1 MKKSAFCFI
10 AALFFSFAAFA
21 DYNSRNIPD
30 SAGIRRSIES
40 SWLLPPVSVLR
51 NYKEEFRENEVGTV
65 FQIRMEESDGEF
77 SVVIAPR
84 SELDI
89 DLINGETHHLVRAAV
104 YPKGAP
110 GSWILCRDK
119 KTGNPLRIELHFNQ
133 DADVFVRFRP
143 SGSKTF
149 ADMLIYG
156 SYAAR
161 SVPMGIPF
169 RRLYTASFQEIRDW
183 TAQTLPWDKV
193 NVIPGQYRDS
203 LVMASVI
210 KDNLSSFR
218 FTDDAAYDE
227 AGVLK
232 SIVSGGDYVLAA
244 GDKNAALFLKENVHC
259 LSGAGFLK
267 WIIDGIVEPV
277 AGCGTNIA
285 DLLSPTVQ
293 FDPVGKLGVMS
304 QEWNMTF
311 TLDWCRNLAAQAYS
325 VRSRRTVSFKTAG
338 LDVSYDYFAS
348 DVKDGVI
355 SGSSGYI
362 KDTGYAIERV
372 KPLLYVL
379 GVTEPSWF
387 YLAAIRQ
394 GSSLRPDELV
404 FNNCAVLF
412 PYFGENGKFGCF
424 VFEQGA
430 EISLE
435 KFIEKYKGA
444 YIHLDRVKATETF
457 FPYEKK

>member
-1 MKKSAFCFI
+1 MKKSAFSFLVV
-10 AALFFSFAAFA
+10 LFFSLAAFA
-21 DYNSRNIPD
+21 EYNIGSIPD
-30 SAGIRRSIES
+30 SAQIRRSIES
-40 SWLLPPVSVLR
+40 AWLLPSVSVLR
-51 NYKEEFRENEVGTV
+51 GYAEEFRENEAGTA
-65 FQIRMEESDGEF
+65 FQIRMEESDSEF
-77 SVVIAPR
+77 SVVVAPR

-89 DLINGETHHLVRAAV
+89 DLINGESHHLVRASV

-110 GSWILCRDK
+110 GSWILHRDK
-119 KTGNPLRIELHFNQ
+119 KTGNPLRIELHFSQ
-133 DADVFVRFRP
+133 DADVFVQFRQE
-143 SGSKTF
+143 GSKTF
-149 ADMLIYG
+149 ADMLVYG

-169 RRLYTASFQEIRDW
+169 RRLYSASFQEIRNW
-183 TAQTLPWDKV
+183 TARTLPWNKV
-193 NVIPGQYRDS
+193 SVIPGQYRDS
-203 LVMASVI
+203 LVMVSVI
-210 KDNLSSFR
+210 KDNLSSFV
-218 FTDDAAYDE
+218 FTDSAAYDE
-227 AGVLK
+227 AGELK
-232 SIVSGGDYVLAA
+232 SIVTGGSYEFASGDG
-244 GDKNAALFLKENVHC
+244 NRALFQSGKAHC

-267 WIIDGIVEPV
+267 WIIDGIVEPIT
-277 AGCGTNIA
+277 GRGTSIVE
-285 DLLSPTVQ
+285 LLSPTVQ
-293 FDPVGKLGVMS
+293 FDPVGKLGVLS

-311 TLDWCRNLAAQAYS
+311 ALDWCRNLAAQAYS
-325 VRSRRTVSFKTAG
+325 VRSRRTVDFKSAG
-338 LDVSYDYFAS
+338 LDVTYSYFSS

-355 SGSSGYI
+355 VNSSGYI
-362 KDTGYAIERV
+362 KDTGYAAERI

-394 GSSLRPDELV
+394 GSSIKPDELV

-412 PYFGENGKFGCF
+412 PYFSENGRFGCF

-435 KFIEKYKGA
+435 AFIEKYKGS